1 MRPDRYIYLEPEEVA
16 TLEEAYKNVSH
27 HQVRM
32 RAHCLLLSH
41 QKHNM
46 RALKVIFN
54 VSHATVSNWLTAW
67 ETKGIVGLR
76 NQSGQGR
83 KPTLVEAD
91 LPLIKKKVQQN
102 PQDIKA
108 VRDELKTEL
117 GREFSAKTLKRFL
130 KSLVGHPG
138 DGGVSASKISKT
150 PKSMSTK
157 LRV

>member
-1 MRPDRYIYLEPEEVA
+1 MRPDRYIHLEPEEVT
-16 TLEEAYKNVSH
+16 TLEEAYKNVAH

-41 QKHNM
+41 QQHNM
-46 RALKVIFN
+46 RALKAIFS

-76 NQSGQGR
+76 NQPGQGR
-83 KPTLVEAD
+83 KPTLLAAD
-91 LPLIKKKVQQN
+91 LPLIKVKVQQN

-108 VRDELKTEL
+108 VRDELKVEL

-130 KSLVGHPG
+130 KNLVAHPG
-138 DGGVSASKISKT
+138 DAGVNA
-150 PKSMSTK
+150 
-157 LRV
+157 